1 MRTVWNIFRVSD
13 HVFGVTDD
21 SVPVGKLDKQ
31 CFECFPENNVTTET
45 STYGEDINRVI
56 EKLLD
61 KTSSS
66 SIDVLLKHL
75 ALSREYSS
83 DEDSFVPLSDDDCD
97 LYY

>member
-21 SVPVGKLDKQ
+21 SVPVDRLEKQ
-31 CFECFPENNVTTET
+31 CFECFPENNATTET
-45 STYGEDINRVI
+45 STYGEDINKVI

-61 KTSSS
+61 TTSSR

-83 DEDSFVPLSDDDCD
+83 DEDSTVNLSDYDYD
-97 LYY
+97 LY